1 LIHNK
6 NLFSNRLRWGSSPV
20 LPESFSYLEGEWYC
34 PSCTEERANE
44 EKLRAYGQRMLK
56 LHWKDGAILRSEKYY
71 GVDMLLNAA
80 ETLSK
85 DEKMVIPQK

>member
-1 LIHNK
+1 
-6 NLFSNRLRWGSSPV
+6 
-20 LPESFSYLEGEWYC
+20 
-34 PSCTEERANE
+34 
-44 EKLRAYGQRMLK
+44 MLK

>member
-1 LIHNK
+1 
-6 NLFSNRLRWGSSPV
+6 
-20 LPESFSYLEGEWYC
+20 
-34 PSCTEERANE
+34 
-44 EKLRAYGQRMLK
+44 LRAYGQRMLK